1 MHPFVFPCAQFT
13 ELHLENVKDKYSSNA
28 SIKQT
33 ITIVTVYSLILPIFL
48 KFPLKKKMVFRLK
61 VQMETLTW
69 FLHTVHIGI
78 LKQRYSIP
86 PNALYLSGAYC
97 QKGFYIAFF
106 ILTCSNLKSTIS
118 SIENAETQLL
128 SKLTKLLAI
137 SLLQIHTKK
146 KKK

>member
-1 MHPFVFPCAQFT
+1 MRPFVFPCAQFT

-61 VQMETLTW
+61 VQVETLTW

-78 LKQRYSIP
+78 LKQRYNIP
-86 PNALYLSGAYC
+86 ANALHLVVPINS

-106 ILTCSNLKSTIS
+106 TAACSNWKSTIFS
-118 SIENAETQLL
+118 LENAATQLF
-128 SKLTKLLAI
+128 SKLTKY
-137 SLLQIHTKK
+137 
-146 KKK
+146 